1 MPDTPTTRLSLYK
14 SASDGS
20 ELVNYTQDIGQNWDK
35 VDAAV
40 GFQIV
45 TSSTRPSSP
54 YAGKPIAESDTSY
67 RTYFSNGTAP
77 ASASWVE
84 IPNSSGTFGGN
95 LALASASTLSIGTA
109 TMSRSSGGSLSA
121 NTNYQRSASAS
132 TDVAY
137 SALVSGDTFDRI
149 RVYADGKIEIG
160 VGSSARD
167 TTLTRTAAGRLA
179 LTGTNAAFLIG
190 TAAIR
195 PQAAATV
202 TVANTVTETAI
213 GTLTIPANDTAVGA
227 VYRIVAFGT
236 ASVTGTPTFTIR
248 GRLGGAAGTL
258 AATIGPVTASSGVTN
273 QSWSAEFDVV
283 CLTTGASGTWMPNLV
298 VAQNVSGATVQTGTI
313 LLPTAGASV
322 TRDTTAS
329 SDMVITWAW
338 SAASASNTATA
349 RAFAYRIA

>member
-1 MPDTPTTRLSLYK
+1 MPDPSTTRLALYK
-14 SASDGS
+14 SKSDGS
-20 ELVNYTQDIGQNWDK
+20 ELVSYTQDIGQNLDK
-35 VDAAV
+35 LDAAV
-40 GFQIV
+40 GFQVV

-54 YAGKPIAESDTSY
+54 YPGKPITESDTSY
-67 RTYFSNGTAP
+67 RSYFSNGTSP

-95 LALASASTLSIGTA
+95 LTLATGSSLSIGSA
-109 TMSRSSGGSLSA
+109 TLTRSSGGSMSA
-121 NTNYQRSASAS
+121 NTNYQRAATAS

-137 SALVSGDTFDRI
+137 SALVTGDTFDRVRI
-149 RVYADGKIEIG
+149 YADGKYETG
-160 VGSSARD
+160 PGNAARD
-167 TTLTRTAAGRLA
+167 TTLARTATGRLA

-202 TVANTVTETAI
+202 TVANTTTETAI

-227 VYRIVAFGT
+227 VYRIVVFGT

-273 QSWSAEFDVV
+273 QTWSVEFDIV
-283 CLTTGASGTWMPNLV
+283 CLTTGGSGTWMPRFV
-298 VAQNVSGATVQTGTI
+298 VAQNVSGASVQTGAI

-329 SDMVITWAW
+329 SDMVVTWAW

>member
-1 MPDTPTTRLSLYK
+1 MPDPSTTRLALYK
-14 SASDGS
+14 SKSDGS

-35 VDAAV
+35 VDAAA

-54 YAGKPIAESDTSY
+54 YPGKPITESDTTY
-67 RTYFSNGTAP
+67 RTYFSNGTSP

-84 IPNSSGTFGGN
+84 IPNSSATFNNSLN
-95 LALASASTLSIGTA
+95 LAATKQLNIGAS
-109 TMSRSSGGSLSA
+109 
-121 NTNYQRSASAS
+121 
-132 TDVAY
+132 
-137 SALVSGDTFDRI
+137 
-149 RVYADGKIEIG
+149 
-160 VGSSARD
+160 GSSASVAVVNSTAGADFLSGRVTGD
-167 TTLTRTAAGRLA
+167 TQSRYILDTDGTQNWGPGGSTAVDTNLARTGVGRLA

-190 TAAIR
+190 TAAVR

-202 TVANTVTETAI
+202 TVANTVTETAV
-213 GTLTIPANDTAVGA
+213 GTFTIPANDTAVGA

-258 AATIGPVTASSGVTN
+258 AATVGPVTASSGVTN
-273 QSWSAEFDVV
+273 QMWSAEFDIV
-283 CLTTGASGTWMPNLV
+283 CLTTGGSGTWMPRLV
-298 VAQNVSGATVQTGTI
+298 VAQNVSAASAQTGTI
-313 LLPTAGASV
+313 LLPTSGASV

-338 SAASASNTATA
+338 SAASSSNTATA

>member
-1 MPDTPTTRLSLYK
+1 MPDTPTTRLALYK

-20 ELVNYTQDIGQNWDK
+20 ELVNYSQDIGQNWDK
-35 VDAAV
+35 VDAAA
-40 GFQIV
+40 GFQVV

-54 YAGKPIAESDTSY
+54 YSGKGIAESDTTY

-77 ASASWVE
+77 ASASWVQ
-84 IPNSSGTFGGN
+84 IPNSS
-95 LALASASTLSIGTA
+95 STYNADL
-109 TMSRSSGGSLSA
+109 
-121 NTNYQRSASAS
+121 
-132 TDVAY
+132 D
-137 SALVSGDTFDRI
+137 LVSGKQLNIGSSSSAASIAVVNAATTTDLVSSRVTGDTQSRLLVD
-149 RVYADGKIEIG
+149 ADGTTSWG
-160 VGSSARD
+160 PGGSTAPD

-179 LTGTNAAFLIG
+179 LTGTNAALLIG
-190 TAAIR
+190 TAAVR
-195 PQAAATV
+195 PQAAASV
-202 TVANTVTETAI
+202 TVANTVTETTV
-213 GTLTIPANDTAVGA
+213 GTFTIPANDTAVGA

-273 QSWSAEFDVV
+273 QTWSAEFDIV
-283 CLTTGASGTWMPNLV
+283 CLTTGGSGTWMPRLV
-298 VAQNVSGATVQTGTI
+298 VAQNVSVAAAQTGTI

-329 SDMVITWAW
+329 SDMVVTWAW
-338 SAASASNTATA
+338 SAASASNTVTA

>member
-1 MPDTPTTRLSLYK
+1 MPDTPTTRLGLYK
-14 SASDGS
+14 TAADGS
-20 ELVNYTQDIGQNWDK
+20 ELVNYTQDLGNNWDK
-35 VDAAV
+35 VDTAT

-45 TSSTRPSSP
+45 TSGTRPAAP
-54 YAGKPIAESDTSY
+54 YPGKPITESDTAY

-84 IPNSSGTFGGN
+84 IPNSSGVYGGN
-95 LALASASTLSIGTA
+95 LSLGLGKQLNIGASGSTAAYAILLSDPVNDYVISGRVTADSASRYTVRADGQLGWGPGTA
-109 TMSRSSGGSLSA
+109 AT
-121 NTNYQRSASAS
+121 
-132 TDVAY
+132 
-137 SALVSGDTFDRI
+137 DTFL
-149 RVYADGKIEIG
+149 A
-160 VGSSARD
+160 
-167 TTLTRTAAGRLA
+167 RTATGRLA

-190 TAAIR
+190 SAAIR
-195 PQAAATV
+195 PQAAATT
-202 TVANTVTETAI
+202 TVANTITETAI

-258 AATIGPVTASSGVTN
+258 AATIGPVTASTGVTN
-273 QSWSAEFDVV
+273 QTWSCEFDVV
-283 CLTTGASGTWMPNLV
+283 CLTTGGSGTWMPRLV
-298 VAQNVSGATVQTGTI
+298 VAQNVSGASVQTGTI